1 MNKAETY
8 EFLRAKNIPFE
19 TVEHEAVF
27 NMEEMS
33 KISLPHP
40 EADAKNLFVRDDK
53 HLNFYLITVRGDK
66 RVNLKEFRKANGTRP
81 LTFASETELFEI
93 LRLTPGSVTP
103 LGLLSDDERKVK
115 FYIDSDLAK
124 GLVGV
129 HPNENTATVFL
140 KTEDLTKL
148 IKEHGNET
156 YIVEI

>member
-1 MNKAETY
+1 MNKTETY

-53 HLNFYLITVRGDK
+53 HLNFYLITVRSDK

-156 YIVEI
+156 YTVEI

>member
-115 FYIDSDLAK
+115 FYIDSGLAK

-156 YIVEI
+156 YTVEI

>member
-1 MNKAETY
+1 MNKTETY
-8 EFLRAKNIPFE
+8 EFLREKNIPFE

-33 KISLPHP
+33 KINLPHP

-129 HPNENTATVFL
+129 HPNENTATIFL
-140 KTEDLTKL
+140 KTEDLIGL

-156 YIVEI
+156 NIVEI

>member
-115 FYIDSDLAK
+115 FYIDSDLVK

-129 HPNENTATVFL
+129 HQNENTATVFL

-156 YIVEI
+156 YTVEI